1 MQDATLR
8 EKNIYRFYLY
18 DRLGRTAVQG
28 LCRGCD
34 RSEEVNVAEFK
45 ENVGGICNTGY
56 KIPLSDKITNP
67 NLETVNY
74 YDDYRFLQKYSAELG
89 NLADDFQVKGNCAQG
104 LQTGKVQVASDGE
117 KVIDASFYNAK
128 GQVVDTRRLQIGKRL
143 TCIHTDYSYTG
154 KPTKMITNE
163 YMLNN
168 GNKIL
173 AVSTIQENEYSKKT
187 DKLISSALSVNGKKE
202 TIQKFDY
209 DDLGRMRFITRGG
222 NAGTVTYDYNLH
234 GWTTNINSRDFHEE
248 LHYTDGVGTPCYN
261 GNISSQLWSTSDY
274 GQIRGYKFE
283 YDNLDRLKEAV
294 YGETPSLSDKQNRY
308 NEKVLE
314 YTANGTIKRFQ
325 RRGRKDN
332 GEYGKIDNLNIKLN
346 GNQLLSVTDDAL
358 PANKYSS
365 FNFIDG
371 ANEQTEYE
379 YNGVGALIKDLN
391 RGLTVSYDNLN
402 NPRRI
407 DFKGGNSIT
416 YTYLPDETLIRK
428 GYGEKLMSSKR
439 KDKVF
444 VLDSLTNVSDKM
456 DSADSLFMDNI
467 GVLVTGNMEYSGNII
482 YRNGKLD
489 KVLFSGGY
497 CTFNKDKNYE
507 PVFHY
512 YTHDHLGNNR
522 IVTNEDGTV
531 EQITHYYPF
540 GGTFNDACLNASLQQ
555 YKYNGKELDRI
566 AGLNTYDY
574 GARQYF
580 PALPTWDRMD
590 SKCEEYYNLSP
601 YIYCANNP
609 ILLKDYKGDKI
620 IYAWGTSIPFKI
632 VFYEVVAY
640 LSSHN
645 CDNLYNTLEN
655 SSEIFILQEA
665 NGSIGNSFSY
675 KDGIIEWNPLRGLDT
690 GFTILSPAVLLNHE
704 FAHAVNW
711 LNSPDDFSK
720 NIKLLSDDS
729 SDIDYHTIEDKN
741 VINTVERDTAEKL
754 GEIEKG
760 EITRIGHG
768 GIPVKTTS
776 PTSNKTFDELLNP
789 NIIYD
794 DKKSN

>member
-1 MQDATLR
+1 M
-8 EKNIYRFYLY
+8 
-18 DRLGRTAVQG
+18 
-28 LCRGCD
+28 
-34 RSEEVNVAEFK
+34 
-45 ENVGGICNTGY
+45 
-56 KIPLSDKITNP
+56 
-67 NLETVNY
+67 NY

-89 NLADDFQVKGNCAQG
+89 NLADDFQVKGSCAQG

-128 GQVVDTRRLQIGKRL
+128 GQVVDTRRLQTGKRL

-209 DDLGRMRFITRGG
+209 DDLGRVRFITRGG
-222 NAGTVTYDYNLH
+222 NAGTVSYDYNLH
-234 GWTTNINSRDFHEE
+234 GWTTNIDSRDFHEK

-261 GNISSQLWSTSDY
+261 GNISSLLWSTSDY

-308 NEKVLE
+308 NEKVIE
-314 YTANGTIKRFQ
+314 YTANGAIIRFQ

-379 YNGVGALIKDLN
+379 YNGVGALTKDLN
-391 RGLTVSYDNLN
+391 RGITIKYDNLN

-407 DFKGGNSIT
+407 DFKDGNSIT
-416 YTYLPDETLIRK
+416 YTYMPDGTLIMK
-428 GYGEKLMSSKR
+428 VYGDRQVSSKS
-439 KDKVF
+439 KANVSAF
-444 VLDSLTNVSDKM
+444 DSLANVSGWIQP
-456 DSADSLFMDNI
+456 ADSLFIDNI
-467 GVLVTGNMEYSGNII
+467 GIIVTGNTEYCGNII
-482 YRNGKLD
+482 YRNGKLN

-497 CTFNKDKNYE
+497 CTFNKERNNE
-507 PVFHY
+507 PLFHY
-512 YTHDHLGNNR
+512 FTQDHLGNNR

-540 GGTFNDACLNASLQQ
+540 GGTFNEAGLNASLQQ

-580 PALPTWDRMD
+580 SALPVWDRMD
-590 SKCEEYYNLSP
+590 PLCEEYYSLSP

-632 VFYEVVAY
+632 AFYEVVAY

-655 SSEIFILQEA
+655 SSEIFMLQEA

-690 GFTILSPAVLLNHE
+690 GVTILSPAVLLNHE

-711 LNSPDDFSK
+711 LNSPDDFAK
-720 NIKLLSDDS
+720 NIKLLSDNS
-729 SDIDYHTIEDKN
+729 PDIDYHTKEDKN

-768 GIPVKTTS
+768 GIPVKTIS

-794 DKKSN
+794 EKKSN

>member
-1 MQDATLR
+1 M
-8 EKNIYRFYLY
+8 
-18 DRLGRTAVQG
+18 
-28 LCRGCD
+28 
-34 RSEEVNVAEFK
+34 
-45 ENVGGICNTGY
+45 
-56 KIPLSDKITNP
+56 
-67 NLETVNY
+67 NY

-89 NLADDFQVKGNCAQG
+89 NLADDFQVKGSCAQG

-128 GQVVDTRRLQIGKRL
+128 GQVVDTRRLQTGKRL

-187 DKLISSALSVNGKKE
+187 DKLLSSTLSINGRKE

-209 DDLGRMRFITRGG
+209 DDLGRVRFITRGG
-222 NAGTVTYDYNLH
+222 NAGTVSYDYNLH
-234 GWTTNINSRDFHEE
+234 GWTTNIDSRDFHEK

-283 YDNLDRLKEAV
+283 YDGLDRLKEAV

-308 NEKVLE
+308 NEKVIE
-314 YTANGTIKRFQ
+314 YTANGAMKRFQ

-379 YNGVGALIKDLN
+379 YNGVGALTKDLN
-391 RGLTVSYDNLN
+391 RGITIKYDNLN

-407 DFKGGNSIT
+407 DFKDGNSIT
-416 YTYLPDETLIRK
+416 YTYMPDGTLIMK
-428 GYGEKLMSSKR
+428 VYGDRQVSSKS
-439 KDKVF
+439 KANVSAF
-444 VLDSLTNVSDKM
+444 DSLANVSGWIQP
-456 DSADSLFMDNI
+456 ADSLFIDNI
-467 GVLVTGNMEYSGNII
+467 GIIVTGNTEYCGNII
-482 YRNGKLD
+482 YRNGKLN

-497 CTFNKDKNYE
+497 CTFNKERNNE

-512 YTHDHLGNNR
+512 FTQDHLGNNR

-540 GGTFNDACLNASLQQ
+540 GGTFNEAGLNASLQQ

-566 AGLNTYDY
+566 AGQNTYDY

-580 PALPTWDRMD
+580 SALPMWNGVDPLFE
-590 SKCEEYYNLSP
+590 KHYELSP
-601 YIYCANNP
+601 YILCGNNP
-609 ILLKDYKGDKI
+609 VTRIEKDGKDWYYSKNGDFIGSDFNFSDNIIIREFNIRALGNAIWQKGQSKFIDTNIAKTKLPVRAYSKIFSHILNKNGFDMNLLKSGKIEVYETDGLNFYDKTEN
-620 IYAWGTSIPFKI
+620 AEKS
-632 VFYEVVAY
+632 YESNAVTT
-640 LSSHN
+640 H
-645 CDNLYNTLEN
+645 
-655 SSEIFILQEA
+655 
-665 NGSIGNSFSY
+665 Y
-675 KDGIIEWNPLRGLDT
+675 KDGSANITAFINTSYNGTQELYSTVSNVVN
-690 GFTILSPAVLLNHE
+690 ILGGHE
-704 FAHAVNW
+704 FYVHLLLKGNEKIAY
-711 LNSPDDFSK
+711 
-720 NIKLLSDDS
+720 NIQ
-729 SDIDYHTIEDKN
+729 
-741 VINTVERDTAEKL
+741 
-754 GEIEKG
+754 
-760 EITRIGHG
+760 RI
-768 GIPVKTTS
+768 IPSWEKTTEQLKQHVKEMIK
-776 PTSNKTFDELLNP
+776 NYEK
-789 NIIYD
+789 
-794 DKKSN
+794 

>member
-1 MQDATLR
+1 
-8 EKNIYRFYLY
+8 
-18 DRLGRTAVQG
+18 
-28 LCRGCD
+28 
-34 RSEEVNVAEFK
+34 
-45 ENVGGICNTGY
+45 
-56 KIPLSDKITNP
+56 
-67 NLETVNY
+67 VNY

-89 NLADDFQVKGNCAQG
+89 NLADDFQVKGSCAQG

-128 GQVVDTRRLQIGKRL
+128 GQVVDTRRLQTGKRL

-187 DKLISSALSVNGKKE
+187 DKLLSSTLSINGRKE

-209 DDLGRMRFITRGG
+209 DDLGRVRFITRGG
-222 NAGTVTYDYNLH
+222 NAGTVSYDYNLH
-234 GWTTNINSRDFHEE
+234 GWTTNIDSRDFHEK

-261 GNISSQLWSTSDY
+261 GNISSLLWSTSDY

-308 NEKVLE
+308 NEKVIE
-314 YTANGTIKRFQ
+314 YTANGAIIRFQ

-379 YNGVGALIKDLN
+379 YNGVGALTKDLN
-391 RGLTVSYDNLN
+391 RGITIKYDNLN

-407 DFKGGNSIT
+407 DFKDGNSIT
-416 YTYLPDETLIRK
+416 YTYMPDGTLIMK
-428 GYGEKLMSSKR
+428 VYGDRQVSSKS
-439 KDKVF
+439 KANVSAF
-444 VLDSLTNVSDKM
+444 DSLANVSGWIQP
-456 DSADSLFMDNI
+456 ADSLFIDNI
-467 GVLVTGNMEYSGNII
+467 GIIVTGNTEYCGNII
-482 YRNGKLD
+482 YRNGKLN

-497 CTFNKDKNYE
+497 CTFNKERNNE
-507 PVFHY
+507 PLFHY
-512 YTHDHLGNNR
+512 FTQDHLGNNR

-540 GGTFNDACLNASLQQ
+540 GGTFNEAGLNASLQQ

-580 PALPTWDRMD
+580 SALPVWDRMD
-590 SKCEEYYNLSP
+590 PLCEEYYSLSP

-632 VFYEVVAY
+632 AFYEVVAY

-655 SSEIFILQEA
+655 SSEIFMLQEA

-690 GFTILSPAVLLNHE
+690 GVTILSPAVLLNHE

-711 LNSPDDFSK
+711 LNSPDDFAK
-720 NIKLLSDDS
+720 NIKLLSDNS
-729 SDIDYHTIEDKN
+729 PDIDYHTKEDKN

-768 GIPVKTTS
+768 GIPVKTIS

-794 DKKSN
+794 EKKSN

>member
-1 MQDATLR
+1 MV
-8 EKNIYRFYLY
+8 
-18 DRLGRTAVQG
+18 VQG
-28 LCRGCD
+28 LCRGCN
-34 RSEEVNVAEFK
+34 RSEEVNIAEFK
-45 ENVGGICNTGY
+45 ENIDGLCNTGY

-128 GQVVDTRRLQIGKRL
+128 GQVVDTSRLQIGKRL

-209 DDLGRMRFITRGG
+209 DDLGRVRFIIRGG

-274 GQIRGYKFE
+274 GQVRGYKFE

-391 RGLTVSYDNLN
+391 REMTVSYDNLN

-407 DFKGGNSIT
+407 DFKDGNSIT
-416 YTYLPDETLIRK
+416 YTYLSDGTLIRK
-428 GYGEKLMSSKR
+428 GYGEKLMSRRSNSNNST
-439 KDKVF
+439 
-444 VLDSLTNVSDKM
+444 LDSLTNVFGRM
-456 DSADSLFMDNI
+456 DIVDSLFIDNI
-467 GVLVTGNMEYSGNII
+467 GLLVTGNTEYSGNII

-497 CTFNKDKNYE
+497 CTFSNDTSE

-512 YTHDHLGNNR
+512 YTQDHLGNNR

-540 GGTFNDACLNASLQQ
+540 GGIFNDAGLNSSLQQ

-566 AGLNTYDY
+566 AGMNTYDY
-574 GARQYF
+574 GARQFF
-580 PALPTWDRMD
+580 PVLPVWDRVD
-590 SKCEEYYNLSP
+590 PLCEKYYNINP
-601 YIYCANNP
+601 YGYCRNNP
-609 ILLKDYKGDKI
+609 LKFIDGDGRKI
-620 IYAWGTSIPFKI
+620 IFASGSTEIFKQMFNMAI
-632 VFYEVVAY
+632 SY
-640 LSSHN
+640 LKQYG
-645 CDNLYNTLEN
+645 CDNLYKTLE
-655 SSEIFILQEA
+655 SSEIVFTLHEA
-665 NGSIGNSFSY
+665 VGNTANSFSY
-675 KDGIIEWNPLRGLDT
+675 KDGVIDWNPTRGLYT
-690 GFTILSPAVLLNHE
+690 AFTILSPTVLLNHE
-704 FAHAVNW
+704 FDHAVEW
-711 LNSPDDFSK
+711 LRDPNEFSK
-720 NIKLLSDDS
+720 KIRILPDK
-729 SDIDYHTIEDKN
+729 DIDAAYHTKEDKR
-741 VINTVERDTAEKL
+741 VITGSEKETARSL
-754 GEIEKG
+754 GELDEKTN
-760 EITRIGHG
+760 ITRLDHS
-768 GIPVKTTS
+768 GIPVKTLS
-776 PTSNKTFDELLNP
+776 PTSQQTYSELPGVVITKKVRN
-789 NIIYD
+789 D
-794 DKKSN
+794 DK

>member
-1 MQDATLR
+1 M
-8 EKNIYRFYLY
+8 
-18 DRLGRTAVQG
+18 
-28 LCRGCD
+28 
-34 RSEEVNVAEFK
+34 
-45 ENVGGICNTGY
+45 
-56 KIPLSDKITNP
+56 
-67 NLETVNY
+67 NY

-128 GQVVDTRRLQIGKRL
+128 GQVVDTRRLQTGKRL

-209 DDLGRMRFITRGG
+209 DDLGRVRFIIRGG

-234 GWTTNINSRDFHEE
+234 GWTTNIDSRDFHEE

-274 GQIRGYKFE
+274 GQVRGYKFE
-283 YDNLDRLKEAV
+283 YDGLDRLKEAV

-308 NEKVLE
+308 NEKVME
-314 YTANGTIKRFQ
+314 YTANGAMKRFQ

-497 CTFNKDKNYE
+497 CTFSKNTSE

-512 YTHDHLGNNR
+512 YTQDHLGNNR

-540 GGTFNDACLNASLQQ
+540 GSTFNDAGLNAGLQQ
-555 YKYNGKELDRI
+555 YKYNGKELDRVV
-566 AGLNTYDY
+566 GLNTYDY

-580 PALPTWDRMD
+580 PSLPIWDRID
-590 SKCEEYYNLSP
+590 PKCEEDNGISP
-601 YIYCANNP
+601 YGYCRNNP
-609 ILLKDYKGDKI
+609 VKFIDNDGNRTVLYATNLPDGPKVLGFATHTFIVVYNKKRIYYFAYGPKGD
-620 IYAWGTSIPFKI
+620 YFGQLQR
-632 VFYEVVAY
+632 VAY
-640 LSSHN
+640 
-645 CDNLYNTLEN
+645 D
-655 SSEIFILQEA
+655 Q
-665 NGSIGNSFSY
+665 
-675 KDGIIEWNPLRGLDT
+675 D
-690 GFTILSPAVLLNHE
+690 
-704 FAHAVNW
+704 
-711 LNSPDDFSK
+711 
-720 NIKLLSDDS
+720 KLTH
-729 SDIDYHTIEDKN
+729 IAAIHHVT
-741 VINTVERDTAEKL
+741 
-754 GEIEKG
+754 
-760 EITRIGHG
+760 
-768 GIPVKTTS
+768 P
-776 PTSNKTFDELLNP
+776 
-789 NIIYD
+789 
-794 DKKSN
+794 